1 LVDVERIHERLA
13 RLDPSLTRLQGTH
26 EAGQA
31 AYLADPDERLRS
43 ERALQLAIQVCLDV
57 GAHLVAG
64 LGLAPPDE
72 YRETFLRLGEAGVLG
87 VDLAR
92 RLADAAG
99 LRNLLVHGYADLD
112 DAAVFAALGGLD
124 DLRAF
129 AAAAL
134 RAAERS

>member
-1 LVDVERIHERLA
+1 MVDRERIHERLS
-13 RLDPSLTRLQGTH
+13 RLDPLLARLTLTQD
-26 EAGQA
+26 AGLA
-31 AYLADPDERLRS
+31 AYLADADERLRA

-57 GAHLVAG
+57 AAHLVAE
-64 LGLAPPDE
+64 LGLRPPDE
-72 YRETFLRLGEAGVLG
+72 YRQTFVRLGEAGVLEPE
-87 VDLAR
+87 LAQ

-112 DAAVFAALGGLD
+112 DAAVFAALGGLG

-134 RAAERS
+134 AAAARA